1 MKDGNIQL
9 KPRPGNFSGLA
20 KNLGD
25 MAEAVCLQNE
35 PAVVLEALGFH
46 EDSKWPAPDTIAA
59 HACAYRVLA
68 RMARERLIE
77 ETLTFNYDCHNEAAC
92 IAEGFLERDHPLSSQ
107 FWPSRYGVVA
117 TRASNTDLTR
127 RDGFTVV
134 KAHRMREVLARGKAD
149 VDACLFAVRPGRGDS
164 DSAQPAPGLARRQ
177 LRGTRPQSPSGPVI
191 TC

>member
-134 KAHRMREVLARGKAD
+134 KAHGCVKCWREAKPTWTPASSQSDPAEAIVIRRSQLLDWRDDNYG
-149 VDACLFAVRPGRGDS
+149 VRD
-164 DSAQPAPGLARRQ
+164 L
-177 LRGTRPQSPSGPVI
+177 SPSGPVI